1 MGHAGRARLSPGARG
16 SDPQRARVNGVE
28 LAFELA
34 GDGVPLLFIHG
45 GYGGPTSSLWP
56 GPRFGWDVD
65 ADGIQTIAYDRR
77 CAGDSEYVDDPFT
90 LDDLAADAAGLL
102 DHLGHARAIV
112 VASSAG
118 GPIALRLALRWADRV
133 AALVLVNTGAAL
145 THPRPSG
152 VATPHSPFVR
162 DRLATVRRRADIV
175 ALARDVGMDAA
186 IAACWDEWRALPPRD
201 TADPYADEHARL
213 ESALAAVP
221 DAELA
226 RLAAGA
232 VRNLAALID
241 VDLTPRLA
249 HIVAPTLVLH
259 GDADTVVPFEY
270 GQILGQLIPRA
281 RFEAVAGAGHGLL
294 MLPEVQRRVL
304 TWLSTLGSVA

>member
-1 MGHAGRARLSPGARG
+1 LGHAGRARLSPGAG
-16 SDPQRARVNGVE
+16 GPAEQRTRINGVE
-28 LAFELA
+28 LAFEA
-34 GDGVPLLFIHG
+34 GGAGAPLLFIHG
-45 GYGGPTSSLWP
+45 GYGGPSSTLWP
-56 GPRFGWDVD
+56 GPRFRWDVD
-65 ADGIQTIAYDRR
+65 AGGIHTIAYDRR
-77 CAGDSEYVDDPFT
+77 CAGDSEYIDAPFT
-90 LDDLAADAAGLL
+90 LDDLAADAAALL

-118 GPIALRLALRWADRV
+118 GPIALRLALRGPDRV

-152 VATPHSPFVR
+152 VAAPHSPFVR
-162 DRLATVRRRADIV
+162 DRLATVRRRAEIV

-201 TADPYADEHARL
+201 MADPYADEHAQL
-213 ESALAAVP
+213 EAALAAVP

-226 RLAAGA
+226 HLAAGA

-259 GDADTVVPFEY
+259 GDSDTVVPFEY
-270 GQILGQLIPRA
+270 GQVLGQLIPGA
-281 RFEAVAGAGHGLL
+281 RFEAVVGAGHGLL
-294 MLPEVQRRVL
+294 MLAEVQRRVVD
-304 TWLSTLGSVA
+304 WLSSAAL